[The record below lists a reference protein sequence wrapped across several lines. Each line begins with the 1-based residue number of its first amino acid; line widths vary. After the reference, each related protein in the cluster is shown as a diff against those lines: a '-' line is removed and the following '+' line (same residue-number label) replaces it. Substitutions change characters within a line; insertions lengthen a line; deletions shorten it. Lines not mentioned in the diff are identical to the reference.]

1 MTKFSD
7 KCKELLAENGTN
19 VYRFSSTSSL
29 ERTALQRMITGK
41 RLPNIEFVKT
51 FCHSLR
57 LSKTEEDE
65 VLELYKIEAMGEP
78 AYRNEQ
84 SILHLLKTLK
94 ELEKN
99 NYQNTIGFIDF
110 NNIELLSNV
119 STQASDTELMMN
131 LVLTKEFSQN
141 TNGEIYTNLPGT
153 YASFIQHLE
162 WLYRQHKKKI
172 LVKHL
177 IQFQM
182 NASLS
187 NENLDIMNHVF
198 PLFLSDTLNYQVFY
212 YYSRLIKSDQVHLI
226 LPYYI
231 ITTQYVLLLSAD
243 FSTSILLS
251 KPEIIEQYASEFKRI
266 CDLARPL
273 FHRTSS
279 LTDTWNSFISNIS
292 SNTSEINYLH
302 LQPCYV
308 DIVGQKTFLDQS
320 KLFIPDYMEIA
331 NKFIDSIKMKSN
343 YTNHVFFTK
352 RGLDMF
358 CKTGQYYGQ
367 VGTFFPPLN
376 VQQRIEAL
384 TQYQNQKTFH
394 NDIMLKDSFLSLP
407 ENLYFELQG
416 THILQIIRID
426 NIRKIDF
433 ITVEESSICEAFY
446 QFLHSLPASKY
457 VYSSEDMSKIIS
469 QAIHKLTSLSIYS

>member
-119 STQASDTELMMN
+119 STQASDTKLMMN

-153 YASFIQHLE
+153 YASFIQYLE

-198 PLFLSDTLNYQVFY
+198 DSSILY
-212 YYSRLIKSDQVHLI
+212 YYHTICFT
-226 LPYYI
+226 I
-231 ITTQYVLLLSAD
+231 IGGFQHKY
-243 FSTSILLS
+243 F
-251 KPEIIEQYASEFKRI
+251 
-266 CDLARPL
+266 
-273 FHRTSS
+273 
-279 LTDTWNSFISNIS
+279 
-292 SNTSEINYLH
+292 
-302 LQPCYV
+302 
-308 DIVGQKTFLDQS
+308 TFQ
-320 KLFIPDYMEIA
+320 
-331 NKFIDSIKMKSN
+331 
-343 YTNHVFFTK
+343 TGNH
-352 RGLDMF
+352 
-358 CKTGQYYGQ
+358 
-367 VGTFFPPLN
+367 
-376 VQQRIEAL
+376 
-384 TQYQNQKTFH
+384 
-394 NDIMLKDSFLSLP
+394 
-407 ENLYFELQG
+407 
-416 THILQIIRID
+416 
-426 NIRKIDF
+426 
-433 ITVEESSICEAFY
+433 
-446 QFLHSLPASKY
+446 
-457 VYSSEDMSKIIS
+457 
-469 QAIHKLTSLSIYS
+469 